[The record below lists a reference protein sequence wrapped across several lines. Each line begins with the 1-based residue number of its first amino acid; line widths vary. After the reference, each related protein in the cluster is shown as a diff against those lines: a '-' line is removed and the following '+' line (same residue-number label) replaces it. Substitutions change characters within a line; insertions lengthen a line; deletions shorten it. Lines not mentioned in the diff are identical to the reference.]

1 MKREIPDHAPTV
13 VDDDDEDHE
22 MDDAGDGDGDKEELV
37 DDEIEAEAANG
48 HVESNGVE
56 EDAVEE

>member
-22 MDDAGDGDGDKEELV
+22 MDDAGDGDKEDLV
-37 DDEIEAEAANG
+37 DAEIEAEDANG